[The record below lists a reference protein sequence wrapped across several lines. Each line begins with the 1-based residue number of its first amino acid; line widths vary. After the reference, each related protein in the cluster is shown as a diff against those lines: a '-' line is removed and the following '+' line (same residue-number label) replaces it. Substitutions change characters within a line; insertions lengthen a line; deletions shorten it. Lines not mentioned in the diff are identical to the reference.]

1 MLCLASSY
9 LLFPFC
15 AETACCMLIHCHQL
29 AKKMIFFFGNRIH
42 FDNIT
47 CDELAALSRKS
58 LFFFIFFRIH
68 FDNITRDE
76 LAAIEQEI
84 LLLQKLRHQHIVS
97 YMVCM
102 YVCGWVGIYIY
113 VFIYVYL
120 YGEGERVRESES
132 EREREGEREKHT
144 HTHTHTPT
152 GDRHYRHKPQHSHGV
167 LPWGFGGTLAQG
179 RSLLSYIRSLLQ
191 GFRWHTCSRHLF
203 SKVCSKV
210 TFYVVNI
217 SGH

>member
-1 MLCLASSY
+1 
-9 LLFPFC
+9 
-15 AETACCMLIHCHQL
+15 
-29 AKKMIFFFGNRIH
+29 MIFFFGNRIH

-120 YGEGERVRESES
+120 YGEGERVRETES

-144 HTHTHTPT
+144 HTHTHTHQQAIDITDTNLNILMEFCPGGSVAHLLKVGLFCHT
-152 GDRHYRHKPQHSHGV
+152 LG
-167 LPWGFGGTLAQG
+167 LFGHMLA
-179 RSLLSYIRSLLQ
+179 SFA
-191 GFRWHTCSRHLF
+191 GFRWHTCPRYLF
-203 SKVCSKV
+203 SKVCSRV
-210 TFYVVNI
+210 TL
-217 SGH
+217 GTH